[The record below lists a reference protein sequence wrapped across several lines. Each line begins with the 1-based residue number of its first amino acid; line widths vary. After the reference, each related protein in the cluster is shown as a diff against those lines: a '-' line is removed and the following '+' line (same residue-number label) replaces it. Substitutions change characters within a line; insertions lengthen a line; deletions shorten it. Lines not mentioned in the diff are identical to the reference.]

1 MLSTVIFNLPVRR
14 RLKKWK
20 GNWYSLEG
28 IPWFYHN
35 AMFYL
40 VRYTILDLIT
50 PSPIANLYLEA
61 MGMRIGKGVVINTTN
76 ISDPTLITIEDH
88 VTIGGSVTMMA
99 HYGQKGVLCIAP
111 VLIKKGSMVGLKA
124 SIFGGVTI
132 DENVF
137 IPPHH
142 PVLPK
147 THVLKNSFS
156 MGES

>member
-1 MLSTVIFNLPVRR
+1 
-14 RLKKWK
+14 
-20 GNWYSLEG
+20 
-28 IPWFYHN
+28 
-35 AMFYL
+35 MFYL

-124 SIFGGVTI
+124 SIFGGVII

-142 PVLPK
+142 PVLEDSCFK
-147 THVLKNSFS
+147 K
-156 MGES
+156 